1 MKTFGGRI
9 DSAKFRE
16 TNREQREK
24 AKSDPEARKIN
35 SRAVIR
41 LIEDQLKE
49 ARVGEYTIFC
59 DEAKSR
65 RGGGRAPGPLSYF
78 IAAVGF

>member
-1 MKTFGGRI
+1 MSKVAGKI
-9 DSAKFRE
+9 NLSKFRE
-16 TNREQREK
+16 ANRAQREHG
-24 AKSDPEARKIN
+24 EHRIQ

-41 LIEDQLKE
+41 LVEDQLKE